1 MKKQP
6 PGVGKM
12 PKADNTSGMNPTA
25 PASGKAHKSSGGG
38 ERKGSYPNAPSDF
51 PSLNGK
57 LNKTRRQ
64 MVAGV
69 GPVGSRPIGPP
80 QYKLWRN
87 HEG

>member
-57 LNKTRRQ
+57 LNKT
-64 MVAGV
+64 AD
-69 GPVGSRPIGPP
+69 
-80 QYKLWRN
+80 KW
-87 HEG
+87 

>member
-12 PKADNTSGMNPTA
+12 PKAATGKCGPGMGSVPKADNTSGMNPTA

-57 LNKTRRQ
+57 LNKT
-64 MVAGV
+64 AD
-69 GPVGSRPIGPP
+69 
-80 QYKLWRN
+80 KW
-87 HEG
+87 